1 MAFRVEANSFSDAA
15 TDFSEH
21 HVSDRDVVKTV
32 ERRDSVGITTD
43 LKPWE
48 NDNTDHDDQMGE
60 EGNLGKRQPLQ
71 ISNQVVQLAQQKPGP
86 REVWS
91 TVPGSVGVA
100 EVSTTLVQ
108 GLHDCNGVQA
118 LNDVQKTCLRFHL
131 SPMKKSCTSVGLKR
145 QTSREAAI
153 QTDLDERVVLEQSLC
168 VDRRASKPWYK
179 VFGEDVTLEMLTKEP
194 HNPPSSLCSPADTQ
208 VPQQQ
213 S

>member
-1 MAFRVEANSFSDAA
+1 MAFRVEAKSYSDAA
-15 TDFSEH
+15 TDFSDH
-21 HVSDRDVVKTV
+21 HASDRDLARPV
-32 ERRDSVGITTD
+32 ERKDSVGITTD
-43 LKPWE
+43 PKAWE
-48 NDNTDHDDQMGE
+48 HDNTDHDDHMGE
-60 EGNLGKRQPLQ
+60 EGHLGKRQPLH
-71 ISNQVVQLAQQKPGP
+71 ISNQVAQLVPQKAGP

-108 GLHDCNGVQA
+108 GLHDCNGVQP
-118 LNDVQKTCLRFHL
+118 LNDVHQTCLRFHL
-131 SPMKKSCTSVGLKR
+131 SPIKKSCTSVSLKR
-145 QTSREAAI
+145 QPSREAAI

-194 HNPPSSLCSPADTQ
+194 HTQHSSLCSPADTQ